1 MTNRRNVGRDEVV
14 PLSKDDG
21 WIASSD
27 DRALS
32 EERSVT
38 VSTSISIKIK
48 IIMNFLSM
56 LWLRG
61 KVLIMHKIGD

>member
-1 MTNRRNVGRDEVV
+1 MANRRNVGRDEVV

-27 DRALS
+27 DRPLS
-32 EERSVT
+32 KEMSVT

-48 IIMNFLSM
+48 IIINFLSV

-61 KVLIMHKIGD
+61 KALIMHEIGD